1 MARLSQT
8 CRWMI
13 GAIAL
18 ILLGCQSPAL
28 LPPPPHIKLQ
38 KGEDCC
44 VIPSEMSRTLRYQ
57 IERFLAEHPESNLR
71 EITYRFS
78 RFWDERDD
86 LFLERRLGMKRLS
99 SDYKIEIEVELLFE
113 DALSKEIRHEYFRLP
128 SSFFHPPYD
137 THFQQAVDRLL
148 GEKR

>member
-1 MARLSQT
+1 MGRLSQI

-18 ILLGCQSPAL
+18 ILLGCQSPTL

-44 VIPSEMSRTLRYQ
+44 FIPSEMSRTLRYQ
-57 IERFLAEHPESNLR
+57 IESFLAEHPESNLR

-113 DALSKEIRHEYFRLP
+113 DAPSKEISPRILPPPLLLFSSPLRHP
-128 SSFFHPPYD
+128 
-137 THFQQAVDRLL
+137 FQT
-148 GEKR
+148 GS